1 MISWDTETGVL
12 KLGKSWANWKEL
24 VTLEDGPMESVEI
37 EWSKPLKVLMVH
49 PQLQGVLDLG
59 PQDT

>member
-1 MISWDTETGVL
+1 M
-12 KLGKSWANWKEL
+12 GKSWANWKEL